1 MEIVK
6 STFLGVWL
14 FSFGTMGYLCYLY
27 FALMHKLAL
36 IHKVP
41 NGPGEFAPGVFA
53 AYTVYSPV
61 WWIGLMLCLALGF
74 GIVRRAHVK
83 PIVWIALIVTEL
95 LPVGVLSLFLI
106 LLVKVK
112 EAAR

>member
-6 STFLGVWL
+6 SLFLSIWL
-14 FSFGTMGYLCYLY
+14 LSFGTIGYLY
-27 FALMHKLAL
+27 FALIRKLPSGTA
-36 IHKVP
+36 ISS
-41 NGPGEFAPGVFA
+41 GVYA
-53 AYTVYSPV
+53 RYTVFSPV
-61 WWIGLMLCLALGF
+61 WWIGLVLCLALGF
-74 GIVRRAHVK
+74 GIVGRVHVK
-83 PIVWIALIVTEL
+83 PIIWVALVVTEL

>member
-6 STFLGVWL
+6 SIFLGVWL
-14 FSFGTMGYLCYLY
+14 CSFGTIGYLCYVY
-27 FALMHKLAL
+27 FALMRKLAL
-36 IHKVP
+36 IHQVP
-41 NGPGEFAPGVFA
+41 KGPGEFSPGVFA

-74 GIVRRAHVK
+74 GIVRRVHVK